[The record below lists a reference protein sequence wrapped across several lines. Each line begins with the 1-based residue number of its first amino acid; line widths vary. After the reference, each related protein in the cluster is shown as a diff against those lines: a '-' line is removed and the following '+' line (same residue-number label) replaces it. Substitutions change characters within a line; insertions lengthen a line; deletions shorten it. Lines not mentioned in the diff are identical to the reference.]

1 MTVQEIAKQ
10 HGVSVQAVYK
20 RIKRAGLSI
29 ESLKIPG
36 NTGEL
41 TEYGAKSILALYSH
55 STDQSTPDSTP
66 SPPFDQFQPGLIESI
81 TIERDKLKARCD
93 ELTTENAALRSAA
106 AEDRTTIATLTEQLS
121 RFSEQAMQ
129 QAATAQ
135 RLADQAQ
142 QLHALQL
149 KALPQP
155 SAHPLR
161 RWLHNLT
168 NKSKSSEADV

>member
-1 MTVQEIAKQ
+1 MTILDIANQ
-10 HGVSVQAVYK
+10 YNVSVQAVYK

-29 ESLKIPG
+29 ESLKVPG

-41 TEYGAKSILALYSH
+41 TPDGALSVLALYSQK
-55 STDQSTPDSTP
+55 STNNSTTNDTTRAI
-66 SPPFDQFQPGLIESI
+66 QPEFIESI
-81 TIERDKLKARCD
+81 TIERDELKAKCE
-93 ELTTENAALRSAA
+93 ELTAENAALKAAA
-106 AEDRTTIATLTEQLS
+106 AEDRKTIATLTEQLS
-121 RFSEQAMQ
+121 NLTERAME

-155 SAHPLR
+155 STNPLR
-161 RWLHNLT
+161 RWLHSLT
-168 NKSKSSEADV
+168 GKNKSSGADV

>member
-1 MTVQEIAKQ
+1 MTILDIANQ
-10 HGVSVQAVYK
+10 YGISVQAVYK

-29 ESLKIPG
+29 ETLKAPG

-41 TEYGAKSILALYSH
+41 TPDGALSVLALYSQK
-55 STDQSTPDSTP
+55 STNSSATSTI
-66 SPPFDQFQPGLIESI
+66 QPGFIESI
-81 TIERDKLKARCD
+81 TIERDELKAKCD
-93 ELTTENAALRSAA
+93 ELAAENAALKAAA
-106 AEDRTTIATLTEQLS
+106 AEDRKTIAALTEQLS
-121 RFSEQAMQ
+121 NLTERAME

-155 SAHPLR
+155 STNPIR
-161 RWLHNLT
+161 RWLHSLT
-168 NKSKSSEADV
+168 GKNKSSEADV

>member
-1 MTVQEIAKQ
+1 MTILDISNQ
-10 HGVSVQAVYK
+10 HNISVQAVYK

-29 ESLKIPG
+29 ETLKAPG

-41 TEYGAKSILALYSH
+41 TPDGALSVLALYSQK
-55 STDQSTPDSTP
+55 STNSSATSTI
-66 SPPFDQFQPGLIESI
+66 QPGFIESI
-81 TIERDKLKARCD
+81 TLERDELKAKCD
-93 ELTTENAALRSAA
+93 ELAAENAALKAAA
-106 AEDRTTIATLTEQLS
+106 AEDRKTIVALTEQLS
-121 RFSEQAMQ
+121 NLTERAME

-155 SAHPLR
+155 TPNPLR
-161 RWLHNLT
+161 RWLHNIT
-168 NKSKSSEADV
+168 GKNKSSEADA

>member
-1 MTVQEIAKQ
+1 MTILDIANQ
-10 HGVSVQAVYK
+10 YNVSVQAVYK

-29 ESLKIPG
+29 ESLKVPG

-41 TEYGAKSILALYSH
+41 TPDGALSVLALYSQKSPNN
-55 STDQSTPDSTP
+55 STTNDTTRAI
-66 SPPFDQFQPGLIESI
+66 QPEFIESI
-81 TIERDKLKARCD
+81 TIERDELKAKCD
-93 ELTTENAALRSAA
+93 ELTAENAALKAAA
-106 AEDRTTIATLTEQLS
+106 AEDRKTIATLTEQLS
-121 RFSEQAMQ
+121 NLTERAME

-155 SAHPLR
+155 SSNILR

-168 NKSKSSEADV
+168 GKNKTSGADV